1 MAEKGVALAM
11 SVGRTVSIKLFLV
24 VLLFACFAFNP
35 QLAAAKSIRVAVL
48 PYINSS
54 GENRPFVDAT
64 ISSKLEMYFQ
74 SKHYMLVPAGEVADF
89 LAKNGYDTQPVLL
102 PEKDLLLAL
111 ARAIDADAVLAIDF
125 ARIQAKRQHS
135 WFYSYTI
142 GQASIYAKALS
153 VSDQTFVS
161 LRIEREEKLRASR
174 FGPGVQERIA
184 IGAGIEAA
192 MDEMFARLPF

>member
-1 MAEKGVALAM
+1 ML
-11 SVGRTVSIKLFLV
+11 VGRTVSTKL
-24 VLLFACFAFNP
+24 LLFVIVLACAVLGQS
-35 QLAAAKSIRVAVL
+35 QLAAAGPIRVAVV

-54 GENRPFVDAT
+54 GENRTFVDAT
-64 ISSKLEMYFQ
+64 ISSKLEAYFQ
-74 SKHYMLVPAGEVADF
+74 SKCYVMVPAGEVADF
-89 LAKNGYDTQPVLL
+89 LAKSGYDATPMLL
-102 PEKDLLLAL
+102 PEKESLLAL
-111 ARAIDADAVLAIDF
+111 ANATNADAVLAIDF

-153 VSDQTFVS
+153 VSDQNFVS
-161 LRIEREEKLRASR
+161 LRIEKREKLRASR
-174 FGPGVQERIA
+174 FGPGIKERIA